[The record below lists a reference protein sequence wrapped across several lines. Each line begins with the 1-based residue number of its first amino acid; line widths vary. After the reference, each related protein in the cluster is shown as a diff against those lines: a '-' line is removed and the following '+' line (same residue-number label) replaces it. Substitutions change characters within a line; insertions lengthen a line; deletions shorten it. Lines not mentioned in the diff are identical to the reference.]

1 MSKPTDQNHLN
12 PAEHY
17 AANALVALSNGN
29 LADSRSA
36 YEALTKRNRELL
48 EGGTHVI
55 RESLA
60 QQAALLEVVT
70 FHLFEEAAK
79 AGNPKNAALA
89 LSYALS
95 AQKALL
101 RTLGALHQL
110 STPNG

>member
-12 PAEHY
+12 PAKLH

-36 YEALTKRNRELL
+36 FEALAIRNRELL
-48 EGGTHVI
+48 EGGSHVI
-55 RESLA
+55 RKSLA
-60 QQAALLEVVT
+60 QQVALLEVVT
-70 FHLFEEAAK
+70 FHLFEDAAK
-79 AGNPKNAALA
+79 AGDTKTAALA

-101 RTLGALHQL
+101 RTLGALHQV
-110 STPNG
+110 SAPNG